1 VNRVILL
8 TPPGAGA
15 IAVVRITGDKTAGFL
30 RHHFSAP
37 AAAEQP
43 VHGRLMQGT
52 TTIDDAVIV
61 LHADGAAADLCVHG
75 GPWVVRQVIELA
87 LRSGF
92 EPAAKTQA
100 LEGRDEAERQM
111 LADLPLART
120 ELALRWLTCGPRD
133 RSLWWLLHPPRVAI
147 VGAANAGKSTLAN
160 QLFAQERSIT
170 ADAPGTTRDWVGE
183 MADIDG
189 LAVFLQDTPGLRQT
203 PDPIEAAAIAG
214 TREQIQNADAIVLV
228 VDGSRPPAEQ
238 RQWTDQFPHALVVR
252 NKCDLSQIS
261 SPIDAARPH
270 IFTVASK
277 GDGIDALRQAIRRI
291 FVRAWRQPCPSRR
304 AMS

>member
-1 VNRVILL
+1 VNRVTLL

-15 IAVVRITGDKTAGFL
+15 IAVVRITGDHVAPFL
-30 RHHFSAP
+30 RDHFT
-37 AAAEQP
+37 AAAQPQKP
-43 VHGRLMQGT
+43 VHGRLIEEGR
-52 TTIDDAVIV
+52 TIDDAVIV
-61 LHADGAAADLCVHG
+61 LHADGGAADLCVHG

-87 LRSGF
+87 RKSGF
-92 EPAAKTQA
+92 ELSEIIEPLQ
-100 LEGRDEAERQM
+100 GRNEAECQM

-120 ELALRWLTCGPRD
+120 ELALRWLASGPRD

-183 MADIDG
+183 IADIDG

-203 PDPIEAAAIAG
+203 MDPIEAAAIAG
-214 TREQIQNADAIVLV
+214 TQKQIHIADAIVLV
-228 VDGSRPPAEQ
+228 VDASRPPAEQ
-238 RQWTDQFPHALVVR
+238 RQWAERFPQALVVR
-252 NKCDLSQIS
+252 NKCDLTHDGCA
-261 SPIDAARPH
+261 IDAAKPH
-270 IFTVASK
+270 VYTIASK

-291 FVRAWRQPCPSRR
+291 FIRAWRQPWPSRR